1 VIEETARVLETRP
14 GRALVATV
22 RSSACEGCAARGAC
36 THLGG
41 GREARV
47 WVDDPLGVSPG
58 DRVVVAVPEAAVL
71 RASLWVYLVPVA
83 ALVVGAVAGNRIGPA
98 LGLSPDGGAALLG
111 LGAMVLAL
119 VGSRWVSRGPAGGP
133 RIVRRV

>member
-1 VIEETARVLETRP
+1 MIEETARVLETRP

-22 RSSACEGCAARGAC
+22 RSSACEGCTARGAC
-36 THLGG
+36 APLGG

-71 RASLWVYLVPVA
+71 RASLWVYLVPVL
-83 ALVVGAVAGNRIGPA
+83 ALVAGAVAGSRLGPA
-98 LGLSPDGGAALLG
+98 LGLSPDAGAALLG
-111 LGAMVLAL
+111 LGAMALAL
-119 VGSRWVSRGPAGGP
+119 VGSRWVSRGRSGGP
-133 RIVRRV
+133 RIVRRA